1 MNTASVI
8 AQSAKTMQIL
18 VTITSAAGTK
28 SIDQIKMALL
38 VAKNI
43 KNMRLKDR
51 KNLPTAGG
59 RRVLTEDE
67 KAQQDSDL

>member
-1 MNTASVI
+1 
-8 AQSAKTMQIL
+8 MQIL

-51 KNLPTAGG
+51 KDLPTAGG

-67 KAQQDSDL
+67 